1 MKRFIQKS
9 FLSLLILV
17 FLLSANVYAGT
28 QYNAIFTMTAQS
40 VEVGENVEITLSIE
54 STSDVNGILLDTLSY
69 DKNVLEFIEF
79 SEYGDLITTS
89 ALGANGVDSSIE
101 EITLGYTNAVTPNGK
116 ICKLIFR
123 TKAAGTSE
131 VSMNGLLS
139 KGGKPVENVLSPKC
153 TVVVT
158 SGEEESP
165 FTFSGAQIRIEGE
178 QGLRFIFELD
188 KETYSLLAE
197 EELPSTYDDTG
208 VGFGS
213 VVILGK
219 LLGDE
224 TLTKETAN
232 AQIVPAVKLYKEPGD
247 IITYTACVIEMPI
260 ENYAEEYVAV
270 PYITYMD
277 NGIEKTIYGTQTENI
292 TVFNVAEL
300 AYNDTAVDTATK
312 EYLYEN
318 VLTVVDPD
326 YER

>member
-1 MKRFIQKS
+1 MKKIFQKS
-9 FLSLLILV
+9 LSTLLILLL
-17 FLLSANVYAGT
+17 LLSATVYAET
-28 QYNAIFTMTAQS
+28 QYNAIFTMTDQS
-40 VEVGENVEITLSIE
+40 VTVGENVEITLSIE

-69 DKNVLEFIEF
+69 DKNVLEFVEF
-79 SEYGDLITTS
+79 AEYGDLITTS
-89 ALGANGVDSSIE
+89 ALGANGVDSSIG

-139 KGGKPVENVLSPKC
+139 KGGKPVANILSPKC

-158 SGEEESP
+158 SAEEESP
-165 FTFSGAQIRIEGE
+165 FTFGGAQIRTEGK

-188 KETYSLLAE
+188 AETHSLLSEA
-197 EELPSTYDDTG
+197 ELPKSAVDTG

-232 AQIVPAVKLYKEPGD
+232 AKVVPAVKLYKEPGD
-247 IITYTACVIEMPI
+247 IITYTACVIETPT
-260 ENYAEEYVAV
+260 ENYSEEYVAV

-277 NGIEKTIYGTQTENI
+277 DGVEKTIYGTQTENV

-300 AYNDTAVDTATK
+300 AYNDAAVDAATK

-318 VLTVVDPD
+318 VLTVVDSD
-326 YER
+326 YEK

>member
-1 MKRFIQKS
+1 MKKVFKK
-9 FLSLLILV
+9 SLLALLIFV
-17 FLLSANVYAGT
+17 FLLSANVYADT
-28 QYNAIFTMTAQS
+28 QYNAIFTMTDQS
-40 VEVGENVEITLSIE
+40 VTVGEGVEIILSIE

-69 DKNVLEFIEF
+69 DEDVLEFVEF
-79 SEYGDLITTS
+79 AEYGDLITTS
-89 ALGANGVDSSIE
+89 ALGANGVDSSIG

-116 ICKLIFR
+116 ICKLIFK

-139 KGGKPVENVLSPKC
+139 KGGKPVANVLSPKC

-158 SGEEESP
+158 SEEEESP
-165 FTFSGAQIRIEGE
+165 FTFTGAQIRTEGV
-178 QGLRFIFELD
+178 QGLRFIFNLD
-188 KETYSLLAE
+188 AQTHSLLSE
-197 EELPSTYDDTG
+197 EELPKSADDTG

-219 LLGDE
+219 LLGDD
-224 TLTKETAN
+224 TLTKETPN
-232 AQIVPAVKLYKEPGD
+232 AKIVPAVKLYKEPGD
-247 IITYTACVIEMPI
+247 TITYTACVIEMPV
-260 ENYAEEYVAV
+260 ENYDEEYVAV

-277 NGIEKTIYGTQTENI
+277 NGVEKTIYGTQTESI

-300 AYNDTAVDTATK
+300 AYNDATVDTATK

-326 YER
+326 YEK